1 MMDRL
6 RKGLLYWLAAGLVF
20 GCTLTLGAPIT
31 PPPAADAA
39 IIPAGA
45 APPANGQ
52 QARVTRVIDGD
63 TIDVTIDGTGYRVRY
78 IGINTPERDEPCYSE
93 ATAANRA
100 LVEGRTVTLVR
111 DQSETDRFGRL
122 LRYIYVDNINVN
134 AQLVAQGWAEAVEYP
149 PDTAQTAF
157 FRELERRAR
166 AANLG
171 CHPTGIFDDG
181 SDTR

>member
-6 RKGLLYWLAAGLVF
+6 RKGLLYWLAAGLVLS
-20 GCTLTLGAPIT
+20 CTVTLGAPIT
-31 PPPAADAA
+31 PPPAVDEA

-78 IGINTPERDEPCYSE
+78 IGINTPERDEPCYAE
-93 ATAANRA
+93 AMAANRA

-122 LRYIYVDNINVN
+122 LRYIYVGNINVN

-171 CHPTGIFDDG
+171 CHPTGIFNDG